1 MANKECWRAFGG
13 NENNFSIIG
22 NQQGAPEAALVEK
35 LINSVD
41 AVLLKE
47 CLIRGIDPESDEAP
61 QSIPGALQQFFGVKD
76 GLISNLSVQERNE
89 MSRSIILA
97 ATGERSKPNYVIVD
111 SGEGQ
116 EPEKM
121 HDTILSLSKSNKLR
135 VPFVQGKFNM
145 GEQGYFSFAVPII
158 FS

>member
-1 MANKECWRAFGG
+1 MLASFWGG

-61 QSIPGALQQFFGVKD
+61 QSIPGGPCNSFFGVKD

-111 SGEGQ
+111 SGEGGRNL
-116 EPEKM
+116 K
-121 HDTILSLSKSNKLR
+121 KN
-135 VPFVQGKFNM
+135 
-145 GEQGYFSFAVPII
+145 A
-158 FS
+158 